1 MAITSLEGLKIVL
14 REKDIPFFTDE
25 ELGFYLDQNNGNYDA
40 TAYQCLIIKSEDTTL
55 SISGLSTADS
65 SRYFKRLASKY
76 RPRNSGILKGG

>member
-1 MAITSLEGLKIVL
+1 MLTSLDDLKIVL
-14 REKDIPFFTDE
+14 REGDIPFFTDE
-25 ELGFYLDQNNGNYDA
+25 ELQFYVTQNDGDYDA

-76 RPRNSGILKGG
+76 RPRNSGILSGG